1 MKKERKKRLSRL
13 AERKTRRRA
22 AKMTATVP
30 GILKMTASGYG
41 FVVPRKGEHFSGPLE
56 DDTEIF
62 IPPKFDNGAI
72 DGDEVMVEILPARPG
87 RDDGRK
93 GPCGRVIEI
102 LRHRRSDFV
111 GELLSG
117 NRVRPLNNRLPAE
130 IRLTGAHRGAVR
142 GDWLKLRLFQ
152 GKDGVWRAAAAKVL
166 GPAGVIASDL
176 DAVMCEYEL
185 PPRYSADDD
194 AAALTIV
201 PREIEREDHRTD
213 LTVITLDPVDAKDF
227 DDALSVTD
235 GEAPG
240 TAVVGVHISDVA
252 ACIAPNSR
260 FDAAAA
266 QRGFSCYLP
275 GRTLPMLPPGLTAK
289 ISLHTGTDSL
299 AHSVFLTIDEK
310 TGEILARRRCHT
322 RIRIARRLDY
332 DGVQAFLDS
341 GSAPA
346 EWSSADTATIRRLA
360 ALSALLRRR
369 RAEVENF
376 IELPLPE
383 VRVLCDE
390 KTNRNSGLE
399 SRLSRPSEQ
408 LVEEFMLAA
417 NSAVGEEM
425 RAAGIAG
432 IYRVHP
438 EPEPEKSMEFSELME
453 QSFHLSPGDIADR
466 KGCNRFIAS
475 LPDDPRRNVILG
487 MLLRSM
493 ARAGY
498 SAKGDLHYALGKV
511 NYCHFTSPIRRY
523 TDLTVHQQ
531 LWNYD
536 RKVRTRRSATM
547 ERIASAM
554 SECEERCDN
563 ATNAAN
569 DRLKLRYLE
578 NRLEAGDLDMLEGV
592 IIKVIN
598 AGLQVAVGE
607 LGIFGFVPAEQLRGS
622 FSRTRYGLRES
633 KGRREYKVGDYIYLR
648 LARIDFGRNSAIFV
662 PAGR

>member
-1 MKKERKKRLSRL
+1 MKKERKKRLARL
-13 AERKTRRRA
+13 AERKDRRHA

-41 FVVPRKGEHFSGPLE
+41 FVVPRKGEHFTGPLE

-72 DGDEVMVEILPARPG
+72 DGDEVMVEILPHRPG
-87 RDDGRK
+87 SGDERR
-93 GPCGRVIEI
+93 GPCGRVVEI
-102 LRHRRSDFV
+102 LRRRRAEFV

-130 IRLTGAHRGAVR
+130 IRLTGARRGAVH
-142 GDWLKLRLFQ
+142 GDWVKMRLLE

-194 AAALTIV
+194 AAALAIV
-201 PREIEREDHRTD
+201 PREIDREDRTD
-213 LTVITLDPVDAKDF
+213 LNVITLDPVDAKDF

-235 GEAPG
+235 GDRPG

-252 ACIAPNSR
+252 ACIAPGSR
-260 FDAAAA
+260 FDLAAA

-275 GRTLPMLPPGLTAK
+275 GRTLPMLPPALTAK
-289 ISLHTGTDSL
+289 ISLHTGVDSL
-299 AHSVFLTIDEK
+299 AHSVFLTVDEK

-322 RIRIARRLDY
+322 KIRIARRLDY
-332 DGVQAFLDS
+332 DEVQNFLDR
-341 GSAPA
+341 GKAPA
-346 EWSSADTATIRRLA
+346 EWSAADTATIRRLA

-390 KTNRNSGLE
+390 KTNRITGIE

-425 RAAGIAG
+425 RSSGIAG
-432 IYRVHP
+432 IYRIHP
-438 EPEPEKSMEFSELME
+438 EPEPEKSIEFSEVME
-453 QSFHLSPGDIADR
+453 QSFHLFPGDIADR

-498 SAKGDLHYALGKV
+498 SARGDLHYALGKV

-531 LWNYD
+531 LWNFD

-547 ERIASAM
+547 ENIAAAM

-563 ATNAAN
+563 ASNAAN

-578 NRLEAGDLDMLEGV
+578 ERLEAGDTDMLEGV
-592 IIKVIN
+592 IVKVIN

-607 LGIFGFVPAEQLRGS
+607 LGIFGFVPAEQLRGN
-622 FSRTRYGLRES
+622 FDRARYGLRES
-633 KGRREYKVGDYIYLR
+633 QGHRAYKVGDYIYLR
-648 LARIDFGRNSAIFV
+648 LARIDFSRNSAIFV

>member
-1 MKKERKKRLSRL
+1 MKKERKKRLARL
-13 AERKTRRRA
+13 AERKDRRHA

-41 FVVPRKGEHFSGPLE
+41 FVVPRKGEHFTGPLE

-72 DGDEVMVEILPARPG
+72 DGDEVMVELLPPRPG
-87 RDDGRK
+87 SGDDRK
-93 GPCGRVIEI
+93 GPCGRVVEI
-102 LRHRRSDFV
+102 LRRRRAEFV

-117 NRVRPLNNRLPAE
+117 NRVRPLNNRLPQE
-130 IRLTGAHRGAVR
+130 IRLTGARRGAAH
-142 GDWLKLRLFQ
+142 GDWLKLRLLE
-152 GKDGVWRAAAAKVL
+152 GGDGVWRAAAAKVI
-166 GPAGVIASDL
+166 GKAGVVAADL

-194 AAALTIV
+194 AAALTIS
-201 PREIEREDHRTD
+201 PREIEREDRTD

-227 DDALSVTD
+227 DDALSVVD
-235 GEAPG
+235 GDRPG

-252 ACIAPNSR
+252 AYIAPNSR
-260 FDAAAA
+260 FDLAAA

-275 GRTLPMLPPGLTAK
+275 GRTLPMLPPGLTAR
-289 ISLHTGTDSL
+289 ISLHTGVDSL

-310 TGEILARRRCHT
+310 TGEILSRRRCHT
-322 RIRIARRLDY
+322 KIRISRRLDY
-332 DGVQAFLDS
+332 DGVQNFLDS
-341 GSAPA
+341 GRAPA
-346 EWSSADTATIRRLA
+346 EWSAADTATIRRLA

-369 RAEVENF
+369 RAEIENF

-390 KTNRNSGLE
+390 KTNRITGIE

-425 RAAGIAG
+425 RASGIAG

-438 EPEPEKSMEFSELME
+438 EPEPEKSMEFAEVME
-453 QSFHLSPGDIADR
+453 QSFHLAPGDIADR

-531 LWNYD
+531 LWNFD

-547 ERIASAM
+547 ENIAAAM

-563 ATNAAN
+563 ASNAAN

-578 NRLEAGDLDMLEGV
+578 ERLEAGDMEMLEGV
-592 IIKVIN
+592 ITKVVN

-607 LGIFGFVPAEQLRGS
+607 LGIFGFVPTEQLRGS
-622 FSRTRYGLRES
+622 FCRARGGMRES
-633 KGRREYKVGDYIYLR
+633 QGHREYKVGDYIYLR
-648 LARIDFGRNSAIFV
+648 LARIDFSRNSAIFV